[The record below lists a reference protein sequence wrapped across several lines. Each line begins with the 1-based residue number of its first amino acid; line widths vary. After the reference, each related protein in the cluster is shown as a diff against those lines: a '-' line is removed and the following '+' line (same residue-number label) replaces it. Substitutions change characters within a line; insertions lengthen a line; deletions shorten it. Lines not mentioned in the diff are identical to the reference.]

1 MDCGRHRLITLSSA
15 LFLQMASGSYGR
27 LVQSGL
33 VAVYTG
39 SCTQVDSIYVGFQ
52 RQGGRSPA
60 YTPHNKTW
68 ISGFMHS
75 DALPSFKDPHAL

>member
-1 MDCGRHRLITLSSA
+1 MECGRHRLITLSSA
-15 LFLQMASGSYGR
+15 LFLQMASGSHGR
-27 LVQSGL
+27 LVQGLPPQVGL
-33 VAVYTG
+33 VAAYTG
-39 SCTQVDSIYVGFQ
+39 SCTQVDSIYVSFQ

-75 DALPSFKDPHAL
+75 DALPPL